1 MPVCGPDGTQYDNEC
16 FARLDGVTVYS
27 GCGLTGQD
35 ALIYFSG
42 VSLNQ
47 INAFKI
53 QKILNQN
60 DFSSY

>member
-1 MPVCGPDGTQYDNEC
+1 MLVCGPDGTQYDNEC

-42 VSLNQ
+42 FLESN
-47 INAFKI
+47 KSI
-53 QKILNQN
+53 QNTENFESK
-60 DFSSY
+60 

>member
-27 GCGLTGQD
+27 GCGFTGQD

-47 INAFKI
+47 INAFKT
-53 QKILNQN
+53 QKILNLN